1 MVLKAVRRLDPYYE
15 PNYTPP
21 ALDYDCPLVEKIKLE
36 NVDNRKGLM
45 TSPAN
50 GLLTLEEL
58 RAKGK
63 EQLAMEMAGE
73 IEVQNIFVMDEVTN
87 NVELYVSNIIY
98 YLTHRVVI
106 VTINECCHFYCI
118 VE

>member
-63 EQLAMEMAGE
+63 EQLAMEVAGE
-73 IEVQNIFVMDEVTN
+73 IEVQNIFVKDEVTN
-87 NVELYVSNIIY
+87 NVELYVSNIITVTV
-98 YLTHRVVI
+98 THRVVI
-106 VTINECCHFYCI
+106 VMIN
-118 VE
+118 